1 MKAKQESEA
10 GMSGWVNYLDLKYAL
25 KAMADSARLN
35 ILHQLAGERETNVT
49 ELVEALEMSQPLV
62 SWHLRSLRRAGLVLT
77 RRRGREVYCSLDIA
91 RFAACQRA
99 LSELVAP
106 PGSPPGSP
114 PDAAPDH
121 QPPQETQEP
130 RISPLSGPLAAP
142 MLGGGGLGTTGE
154 MSRSSTGRPRGR
166 PQARAGP
173 GDG

>member
-1 MKAKQESEA
+1 MVTRLAATGAGESEA
-10 GMSGWVNYLDLKYAL
+10 DMSGWVNFLDLKYAL

-77 RRRGREVYCSLDIA
+77 RRRGREVYCSLDMA

-99 LSELVAP
+99 LSDLVAP
-106 PGSPPGSP
+106 PGLP
-114 PDAAPDH
+114 PDATPGTAPA
-121 QPPQETQEP
+121 QPDQEP

-142 MLGGGGLGTTGE
+142 TLDPGADHAL
-154 MSRSSTGRPRGR
+154 SQSLAGRPRVL

-173 GDG
+173 PSV

>member
-1 MKAKQESEA
+1 MAVCSDTRRAAAGADESEA
-10 GMSGWVNYLDLKYAL
+10 DMSGWVNYLDLKYAL

-35 ILHQLAGERETNVT
+35 ILHQLAGGRETNVT

-77 RRRGREVYCSLDIA
+77 RRRGREVYCSLAMA

-106 PGSPPGSP
+106 PEAITGEMSDRQTPI
-114 PDAAPDH
+114 
-121 QPPQETQEP
+121 EP
-130 RISPLSGPLAAP
+130 RMSPLSGPLAAST
-142 MLGGGGLGTTGE
+142 LGAADGL
-154 MSRSSTGRPRGR
+154 SRAPAGRPRGR

-173 GDG
+173 PDG